1 MHRLACVDIPAFP
14 LQLLLK
20 ENPDWRALPA
30 VVVAEEKPQ
39 AFILWV
45 NEKARHFGI
54 RPGHRYAAAL
64 ALTRELRA
72 GAISEAYV
80 HQEVTDITERLRR
93 FTPNV
98 EPAGEKWH
106 SPGLFWLDA
115 TGLSHLFPSLK
126 MWGQEIRSAL
136 DAMDF
141 FSSVAVGFSR
151 FGSYA
156 VARAH
161 RGLHVF
167 ESRDEEDRTARRV
180 PLMRL
185 DIPPDAQE
193 SFLKLDVKTVADFL
207 RLPAKG
213 LLKRFGPEVFEL
225 HRLAMGDL
233 FAPLA
238 PAPLRESHLKSMEL
252 PSPEASSER
261 LLFFV
266 KQLLDA
272 LLEELDAKSLVL
284 TKLFLRLE
292 LDDHSSLEEVL
303 RPDAPT
309 LDSPLLIGLVRLR
322 LETLRLNAGA
332 VELLVRAEAVRK
344 TVEQLSLVEEKPK
357 RDPKMRNRAFARLRA
372 EFGDHAVVQAEL
384 LDGHLPGA
392 RFQWTPLE
400 KLPARM
406 EPSGALSPS
415 AARAEGESRSEKPW
429 GWGPAALKEANRSLI
444 RRIYEKPMALPPRS
458 RHEPDGWM
466 LRGLEFGPVKDFL
479 GPYILSGGWWKRTVQ
494 REYYFVKMQQGDV
507 FWVFYD
513 RFRRRWFLEGRI
525 E

>member
-1 MHRLACVDIPAFP
+1 MRRLACVDIPAFP

-72 GAISEAYV
+72 GAISGAYV
-80 HQEVTDITERLRR
+80 HQEVMDITERLRR

-106 SPGLFWLDA
+106 APGLFWLDA

-126 MWGQEIRSAL
+126 AWGQEIRSAL
-136 DAMDF
+136 EAMDF

-180 PLMRL
+180 PLLRL

-225 HRLAMGDL
+225 HRLAKGDL

-252 PSPEASSER
+252 PGPEASSER

-272 LLEELDAKSLVL
+272 LLEELDAKSLAL

-309 LDSPLLIGLVRLR
+309 LDSPLLVGLVRLR

-332 VELLVRAEAVRK
+332 VELVVRAEAVRK
-344 TVEQLSLVEEKPK
+344 TVEQLSLLEEKPK
-357 RDPKMRNRAFARLRA
+357 RDPKMRSRAFARLRA
-372 EFGDHAVVQAEL
+372 EFGDDAVVRAEL
-384 LDGHLPGA
+384 LDGHLPSA

-400 KLPARM
+400 TLPAHIQ
-406 EPSGALSPS
+406 PIQSQ
-415 AARAEGESRSEKPW
+415 
-429 GWGPAALKEANRSLI
+429 RSLI

-513 RFRRRWFLEGRI
+513 RVRRRWFLEGRI

>member
-1 MHRLACVDIPAFP
+1 MRWI
-14 LQLLLK
+14 
-20 ENPDWRALPA
+20 
-30 VVVAEEKPQ
+30 
-39 AFILWV
+39 
-45 NEKARHFGI
+45 
-54 RPGHRYAAAL
+54 
-64 ALTRELRA
+64 
-72 GAISEAYV
+72 
-80 HQEVTDITERLRR
+80 
-93 FTPNV
+93 
-98 EPAGEKWH
+98 
-106 SPGLFWLDA
+106 
-115 TGLSHLFPSLK
+115 
-126 MWGQEIRSAL
+126 
-136 DAMDF
+136 F
-141 FSSVAVGFSR
+141 FASVAVGFTR

-167 ESRDEEDRTARRV
+167 ESRGEEERIAQRA
-180 PLMRL
+180 PLSRL

-207 RLPAKG
+207 RLPAKV

-225 HRLAMGDL
+225 HRLALGDL
-233 FAPLA
+233 FSPLA
-238 PAPLRESHLKSMEL
+238 PAPLRESHIKSMEL
-252 PSPEASSER
+252 PGPEASSER

-272 LLEELDAKSLVL
+272 ILEELDAKSLAL
-284 TKLFLRLE
+284 TKLILRLE

-303 RPDAPT
+303 RPDAAT
-309 LDSPLLIGLVRLR
+309 LDSPLLVGLVRLR

-332 VELLVRAEAVRK
+332 IELFVRAEAVRK

-357 RDPKMRNRAFARLRA
+357 RDPKTRSRAFARLRA
-372 EFGDHAVVQAEL
+372 DFGDDAVVRAEL

-400 KLPARM
+400 KLPALM
-406 EPSGALSPS
+406 EPSKG
-415 AARAEGESRSEKPW
+415 
-429 GWGPAALKEANRSLI
+429 NRSLI

>member
-1 MHRLACVDIPAFP
+1 VHRLACVDIPAFP

-20 ENPDWRALPA
+20 EHPDWRGLPA

-64 ALTRELRA
+64 ALARELRA

-80 HQEVTDITERLRR
+80 REEVTEITERLRR

-98 EPAGEKWH
+98 EPAGEKWR

-115 TGLSHLFPSLK
+115 SGLGHLFPSLEE
-126 MWGQEIRSAL
+126 WGKEIRSAL
-136 DAMDF
+136 DAMKF
-141 FSSVAVGFSR
+141 FASVAVGVSR

-161 RGLHVF
+161 RGLHVL
-167 ESRDEEDRTARRV
+167 ENRDEEQRIAWRV
-180 PLMRL
+180 PLTRL

-193 SFLKLDVKTVADFL
+193 SFLKLEVTTVEDFL

-213 LLKRFGPEVFEL
+213 LLKRFGPEVAEL
-225 HRLAMGDL
+225 HRLARGDL
-233 FAPLA
+233 FSPLA
-238 PAPLRESHLKSMEL
+238 PAPLVVEHVRSMEL
-252 PSPEASSER
+252 PGPIAQSER

-266 KQLLDA
+266 KRLVDA
-272 LLEELDAKSLVL
+272 LVEELDAKSLAL
-284 TKLFLRLE
+284 AKLFFRLE
-292 LDDHSSLEEVL
+292 LDDHSTLEEVL

-309 LDSPLLIGLVRLR
+309 LDSPLLVGLVRLR

-332 VELLVRAEAVRK
+332 VELFVRAEAVRK
-344 TVEQLSLVEEKPK
+344 TIEQLSLLEEVPK
-357 RDPKMRNRAFARLRA
+357 RDPKRRNQAFARLRA
-372 EFGDHAVVQAEL
+372 EFGDAAVVQAEL
-384 LDGHLPGA
+384 LNGHLPGS
-392 RFQWTPLE
+392 RFQWTPLS
-400 KLPARM
+400 KLPSRM
-406 EPSGALSPS
+406 EALQ
-415 AARAEGESRSEKPW
+415 G
-429 GWGPAALKEANRSLI
+429 NRSLI

-466 LRGLEFGPVKDFL
+466 LRGLELGPVKDFL

-513 RFRRRWFLEGRI
+513 RFRRRWFLEGRV

>member
-20 ENPDWRALPA
+20 EHPDWRALPA

-45 NEKARHFGI
+45 NEKARNFGI
-54 RPGHRYAAAL
+54 RPGHRYAAGL

-72 GAISEAYV
+72 GAISTASV
-80 HQEVTDITERLRR
+80 DKEVTEITERLRG
-93 FTPNV
+93 FTPHV
-98 EPAGEKWH
+98 EPASEKWH

-115 TGLSHLFPSLK
+115 SGLDHVFPSLEV
-126 MWGQEIRSAL
+126 WGKEIRAAL
-136 DAMDF
+136 DAMNF
-141 FSSVAVGFSR
+141 FTSVAIGFSR

-161 RGLHVF
+161 RGLRVF
-167 ESRDEEDRTARRV
+167 ETRDEEERIAWRV
-180 PLMRL
+180 PLTRL

-193 SFLKLDVKTVADFL
+193 SFLKLRIRTVEDFL

-213 LLKRFGPEVFEL
+213 LLKRFGPEVAEL

-233 FAPLA
+233 FSPLM
-238 PAPLRESHLKSMEL
+238 PAPLREEHVKSLEL
-252 PSPEASSER
+252 PAPIADSER

-266 KQLLDA
+266 KQLLDG
-272 LLEELDAKSLVL
+272 LLEDLDGKNLALA
-284 TKLFLRLE
+284 KLFLRLE
-292 LDDHSSLEEVL
+292 LDDHSALEEVL

-309 LDSPLLIGLVRLR
+309 LDSPLLVGLVRLR

-344 TVEQLSLVEEKPK
+344 TIEQLSLLEEVPK
-357 RDPKMRNRAFARLRA
+357 RDPKRRNQAFARLRA
-372 EFGDHAVVQAEL
+372 EFGDAAVVQAEL

-400 KLPARM
+400 KLPTRI
-406 EPSGALSPS
+406 EPSRGH
-415 AARAEGESRSEKPW
+415 
-429 GWGPAALKEANRSLI
+429 RSLI

-466 LRGLEFGPVKDFL
+466 LRGLELGPVKDFL

-507 FWVFYD
+507 FWIFYD
-513 RFRRRWFLEGRI
+513 RYRRRWFLEGRV